1 MTLFQVDVFLV
12 LSQDK
17 VHLLLTLQL
26 VLKNALMSL
35 VKGFFAL
42 FPKIKKKCEVGLA
55 LGVGTAPR
63 VEPIHAGCSAGGL
76 RRVGA
81 AQGSR
86 RWQVLLLEQTHSSD
100 CLEGT
105 RRSSTTGTGTR
116 VSVRMT
122 SLLFLLGEGRHRQP
136 RAEKKYWARCRLCC
150 VEIFFTV
157 NNGHWFCHPRG
168 TLLVLEAITLVQL
181 IPALG
186 CTCTYVRSG
195 LRSFP
200 SPSLVVMVS
209 QMS

>member
-1 MTLFQVDVFLV
+1 MV

-42 FPKIKKKCEVGLA
+42 FPKNKKKCEGGFA

-81 AQGSR
+81 AQGWR
-86 RWQVLLLEQTHSSD
+86 RWQVLLLEQAHSSD

-105 RRSSTTGTGTR
+105 SWCRGCLVRYSGRRRRGRPVASTEER
-116 VSVRMT
+116 FVDEEEEEEEEEEAPEDFLWFLFRLWT
-122 SLLFLLGEGRHRQP
+122 SL
-136 RAEKKYWARCRLCC
+136 
-150 VEIFFTV
+150 
-157 NNGHWFCHPRG
+157 
-168 TLLVLEAITLVQL
+168 
-181 IPALG
+181 
-186 CTCTYVRSG
+186 
-195 LRSFP
+195 
-200 SPSLVVMVS
+200 
-209 QMS
+209 